1 LISGLIVFVMA
12 AQMVGAAPTT
22 PAPAN
27 IAPAPKATHDLRIGF
42 LEAVDFL
49 NPFRGLNDPS
59 YELYGM
65 IYDYLF
71 SFDQDGNFVPNIATD
86 ASCDTTCRNWT
97 YTIRQGVTWHDG
109 TALTAEDVNY
119 SINLNIKNLAH
130 LWAFE
135 PYVNRIVQCSPPQI
149 VSNCGASINT
159 PWNVTVY
166 FDRPFV
172 PGKSLFIPIIQKAQW
187 VADTNSNPQ
196 FIQGQYQ
203 NLNPIG
209 TGPFY
214 ADANIGTAWSC
225 QCQPLILHKY
235 ANYHPVGSH
244 TGPAIVDNIYFEQ
257 FSDEGT
263 MVAALEAGAIDLAK
277 TTPNGYIA
285 LSGASNIERQSGLLS
300 TQYWTEIGITQI
312 PSNHIRGNAR
322 FDENVRRALAMA
334 TNKDFIVQ
342 NKYLGFGVRGDSL
355 MSPITPEWWYDPTT
369 DPGANLTFDIA
380 AANALLNQSGYDSW
394 SGGSFGVGTRM
405 ASRDIT
411 FNSTNG
417 IITTVRAGETLAW
430 TMAVRNEFQNE
441 IDTGDYLATEWAKV
455 GMQLTV
461 KPESE
466 SALSADVYGGF
477 VETYIWYWSGD
488 PDPNYLLSIE
498 SGFTLDGWNDN
509 YWDNTTYNQLYVDH
523 LAATD
528 PTQRQQIVRAAEKLN
543 YQSAVYIIFIY
554 NDGTWGYRT
563 DTFTGWGDWNQH
575 PYRQMDAFW
584 GANPLFLELQPI
596 GAPSN
601 NCPTTPIV
609 SPQGP
614 ITTFVNTTQSFTGSS
629 TDTDQGQNLTWI
641 WGWGDMQQT
650 LHTTTTAVTSDSAS
664 HSWSP
669 NGTYSVALS
678 VSDGQCTRTSAVV
691 QVTVNLAPPSTGW
704 INGTV
709 TSSAGGA
716 ALAGIQVSA
725 TGGYQQTTDAQ
736 GKYSIVVPPNTYTVD
751 ATDPLGLYFSGQRT
765 GVVVAGDQTAVVD
778 FALVPNQGW
787 ITGTVKTAAGAAIV
801 GASLHIFGNN
811 RELATTSD
819 AAGGFNK
826 SVAPG
831 TYSVAV
837 SATGYIPENRTGVA
851 VAIGAAT
858 VVTFVLNPV
867 PEAPTGL
874 PPLAYVGLGIVI
886 LIAAIAVGAFFL
898 SRRKRKKEEE
908 TGINVPAR

>member
-1 LISGLIVFVMA
+1 MLA
-12 AQMVGAAPTT
+12 AQVVVAAPT
-22 PAPAN
+22 AASPAN
-27 IAPAPKATHDLRIGF
+27 SAPAPKATADLRIGF

-86 ASCDTTCRNWT
+86 AACDTTCRNWT

-109 TALTAEDVNY
+109 TPLTAEDVNY
-119 SINLNIKNLAH
+119 SINLNIKNFAH

-135 PYVNRIVQCSPPQI
+135 PYVNRIVQCNPPHV
-149 VSNCGASINT
+149 VSLCGASINT

-172 PGKSLFIPIIQKAQW
+172 PGKALFIPIIQKAQW
-187 VADTNSNPQ
+187 VADTNSNPTY
-196 FIQGQYQ
+196 IQGTYQ
-203 NLNPIG
+203 NLHPIG

-214 ADANIGTAWSC
+214 ADTGIGAAWTC

-244 TGPAIVDNIYFEQ
+244 TGPAVVDNIYFEQ

-277 TTPNGYIA
+277 TTPNGYVA
-285 LSGASNIERQSGLLS
+285 LNGAAHIDRQAGLLS

-312 PSNHIRGNAR
+312 PSNHISGNTR
-322 FDENVRRALAMA
+322 FDENVRRAMAMA

-355 MSPITPEWWYDPTT
+355 MSPITPQWWYDPTT
-369 DPGANLTFDIA
+369 DPGVNLTFDIA
-380 AANALLNQSGYDSW
+380 AANDLLNRSGYDSW
-394 SGGSFGVGTRM
+394 TGGSFGLGTRM
-405 ASRDIT
+405 ASHAIT

-417 IITTVRAGETLAW
+417 IMTTVRAGEVLDW

-441 IDTGDYLATEWAKV
+441 IDTGDYLATEWQKIGV
-455 GMQLTV
+455 HLTI

-477 VETYIWYWSGD
+477 VESYIWYWSGD

-509 YWDNTTYNQLYVDH
+509 YWDNATYNQLYVDH

-528 PTQRQQIVRAAEKLN
+528 PIQRQQIVRAAEKLN

-554 NDGTWGYRT
+554 NYGTWGYRT
-563 DTFTGWGDWNQH
+563 DTFGGWGDWNAH

-584 GANPLFLELQPI
+584 GANPLFLDLQPL
-596 GAPSN
+596 GAPTN

-614 ITTFVNTTQSFTGSS
+614 IATFVNTTQSFTGSS
-629 TDTDQGQNLTWI
+629 TDTDAGQNLTWI
-641 WGWGDMQQT
+641 WNWGDATQT
-650 LHTTTTAVTSDSAS
+650 LHTSTTATTSDSAS
-664 HSWSP
+664 HAWYP

-691 QVTVNLAPPSTGW
+691 QVNVDLVPVSTGW

-709 TSSAGGA
+709 TSSARGA
-716 ALAGIQVSA
+716 ALAGIQVTA
-725 TGGYQQTTDAQ
+725 TGGYQQTTNGQ
-736 GKYSIVVPPNTYTVD
+736 GKYSIVVPPATYTVV
-751 ATDPLGLYFSGQRT
+751 ASDPVGLYVAGTKT
-765 GVVVAGDQTAVVD
+765 GVVVSGNQTTVAD

-787 ITGTVKTAAGAAIV
+787 ITGTVRTPGGSAIV
-801 GASLHIFGNN
+801 GASLHIFGNLH
-811 RELATTSD
+811 ELATTSD
-819 AAGGFNK
+819 AQGGFNK

-831 TYSVAV
+831 TYSVEA
-837 SATGYIPENRTGVA
+837 SATGYITDNQTNVVVVA
-851 VAIGAAT
+851 GAAK
-858 VVTFVLNPV
+858 VVTFVLSPV
-867 PEAPTGL
+867 PQAPSGL
-874 PPLAYVGLGIVI
+874 PPLAYAGIGIVI
-886 LIAAIAVGAFFL
+886 VVAAIAVAVYFL
-898 SRRKRKKEEE
+898 TRRKRKKEEE
-908 TGINVPAR
+908 SGINIPTK